1 MAHSSFTLAGWET
14 LGILLVVMIM
24 LVSNRVRVDFIGVFI
39 LLALGIT
46 GVVSD
51 KDLYSGFGNE
61 AIIVIATMLAL
72 GQALIRSG
80 ITDTLS
86 IWITRVAGRSER
98 RLLSLLMLVGGLMSS
113 IISDLAFVS
122 IFLPVVLGFE
132 RHLKIRISRILLPL
146 AITSMMGGLMTMVG
160 SASSIVANQLL
171 AKAHIHPLPLFSI
184 FPVGLCLMA
193 TAMLVILTIGRFLLP
208 NTEATSSRGSIGIDE
223 YLTELHI
230 LPGSDW
236 DGRELRD
243 IRFFREHGINVVRVL
258 RDDPVQF
265 PQADTVLRAG
275 DILLVQAHRDELLKI
290 DDTRD
295 FSVQSDV
302 HESLEDTPVGLVAEA
317 LVRQGSDFANRT
329 LEELDF
335 RHRYEVAVLA
345 LWRNGQ
351 TITQRLAH
359 VAMQPGDMLLL
370 QGHKDNIRSLS
381 EDEGLLML
389 SAESHTPRVRRK
401 GILSLL
407 ILALTFALAA
417 FNILPIDIAG
427 LLGLG
432 LMVILQI
439 LSFEQVYRSM
449 EWHILVFVAAMIPLG
464 QAMAQTGILGFLS
477 DEIARMVGH
486 FGPYALLAVCFAI
499 TALLTQ
505 VMSNT
510 PTTLL
515 LTPVMVKTATSLHY
529 SPLPFVVTVIVA
541 VTASPITYISHKVF
555 LVIMEPGGY
564 RYQDYARLGVPLTVC
579 FFVITL
585 LLVPVIWPFSAVA

>member
-1 MAHSSFTLAGWET
+1 
-14 LGILLVVMIM
+14 
-24 LVSNRVRVDFIGVFI
+24 
-39 LLALGIT
+39 
-46 GVVSD
+46 
-51 KDLYSGFGNE
+51 
-61 AIIVIATMLAL
+61 
-72 GQALIRSG
+72 
-80 ITDTLS
+80 
-86 IWITRVAGRSER
+86 
-98 RLLSLLMLVGGLMSS
+98 
-113 IISDLAFVS
+113 
-122 IFLPVVLGFE
+122 
-132 RHLKIRISRILLPL
+132 
-146 AITSMMGGLMTMVG
+146 
-160 SASSIVANQLL
+160 
-171 AKAHIHPLPLFSI
+171 
-184 FPVGLCLMA
+184 MA